1 MKFKI
6 VSLLFCFPVNRS
18 FRSNFEL
25 CHNWFILLTRFNL
38 FFVVL
43 GFLTITA
50 SLPELKS
57 CSISTSLNEKCKRTI
72 EGVKDI
78 FDFDDEKRMVYH
90 PFVTLEVY
98 FGKIVNEHKKYWC
111 DPISKCNKRVKGM
124 SL

>member
-6 VSLLFCFPVNRS
+6 VSLLFCFPGNRS
-18 FRSNFEL
+18 FRSNL
-25 CHNWFILLTRFNL
+25 NCVTTGSVLLTRFNL

-78 FDFDDEKRMVYH
+78 FDFDDEKRMAYH
-90 PFVTLEVY
+90 EV
-98 FGKIVNEHKKYWC
+98 
-111 DPISKCNKRVKGM
+111 
-124 SL
+124 